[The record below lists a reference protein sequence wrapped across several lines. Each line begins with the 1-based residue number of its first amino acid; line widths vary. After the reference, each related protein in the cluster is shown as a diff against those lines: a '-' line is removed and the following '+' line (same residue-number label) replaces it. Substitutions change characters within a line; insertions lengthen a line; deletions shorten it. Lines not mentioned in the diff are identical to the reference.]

1 MQTQMAIEEKFTLAV
16 FDLIHENLQP
26 SVASYFGSGPSFSVE
41 EVEGFSFMDAKHW
54 VSWISLGFGHATLCM
69 RIHYKAEEIRS
80 LMATRIHKNVNHIPE
95 LLVKDVMGEF
105 LNIFSATFKSEFA
118 LLDPRVSVPRCR
130 SGNERERASIHMI
143 DRNSATLRSNSPPM
157 LTHWSSSWHSL
168 YIQSE
173 RMAVVREKIS
183 PLLPPLPKY

>member
-143 DRNSATLRSNSPPM
+143 DRNSATWEILGEESRFIMSAF
-157 LTHWSSSWHSL
+157 LQIDGAIRDWSKPEEGDNVAAGEVDL
-168 YIQSE
+168 F
-173 RMAVVREKIS
+173 
-183 PLLPPLPKY
+183 